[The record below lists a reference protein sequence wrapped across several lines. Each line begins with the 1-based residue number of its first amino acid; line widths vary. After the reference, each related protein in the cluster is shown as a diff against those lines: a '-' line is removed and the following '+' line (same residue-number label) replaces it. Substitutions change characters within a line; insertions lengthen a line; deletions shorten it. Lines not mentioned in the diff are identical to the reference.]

1 MLNEA
6 GDNVTTEYE
15 TYLKNW
21 IEEVLSVPNDL
32 LNSLP
37 ICPFA
42 RKAILENKV
51 KFIRTQ
57 NYVLDISTLLQS
69 WDDSVHALVF
79 VCNDDVD
86 PDQFADDIKN
96 LNKKF
101 LVDNLVL
108 LEDHVLIEEPF
119 HGIKFNNGKYNI
131 VIAQR
136 LHSINEASRS
146 LERSGYYINWS
157 DTLYNDV
164 VKWRFESTDPS
175 SS

>member
-1 MLNEA
+1 MEA
-6 GDNVTTEYE
+6 SVTTEYKE
-15 TYLKNW
+15 YLTKW
-21 IEEVLSVPNDL
+21 VEDVLSVPHDL

-42 RKAILENKV
+42 RKAILDNRVNFVRTSDYNK
-51 KFIRTQ
+51 
-57 NYVLDISTLLQS
+57 DIESLLQS
-69 WDDSVHALVF
+69 WDDSTHALIF
-79 VCNDDVD
+79 VCDEDIDAV
-86 PDQFADDIKN
+86 QFAEDVKE

-101 LVDNLVL
+101 LPKDLVL
-108 LEDHVLIEEPF
+108 LEDHVDIEEPF

-157 DTLYNDV
+157 DELYNDV
-164 VKWRFESTDPS
+164 VRWRFESNGPS

>member
-1 MLNEA
+1 MLNVVE
-6 GDNVTTEYE
+6 DNVTTEYE
-15 TYLKNW
+15 KYLRTW

-42 RKAILENKV
+42 KQAILKNQV
-51 KFIRTQ
+51 KFIRTYD
-57 NYVLDISTLLQS
+57 YVTDIDNTLQS
-69 WDDSVHALVF
+69 WNDNIHALVF
-79 VCNDDVD
+79 VCNDDID
-86 PDQFADDIKN
+86 PGQFVNDIQQ

-101 LVDNLVL
+101 LLKDLVL
-108 LEDHVLIEEPF
+108 LEDHTLIEEPF

-131 VIAQR
+131 VIVQR

-157 DTLYNDV
+157 DSLYDDV
-164 VKWRFESTDPS
+164 VRWRFEVNGPS